1 MLGSQVTPLRLG
13 RRKFRRFESCHPD
26 KLKFPI
32 YLYHMILTEGR
43 KEDVYNKYKDKID
56 TERKLRS
63 LVEPKSFYDIL
74 LEEPFMEQTNY
85 KYLEPLVAQHF
96 IWNEVYPRQ
105 GNELE
110 ELEPNMASTTRDALI
125 SDRTFVS
132 SIIPKLEFF
141 EKNKDKY
148 PKKDFKQYVGWD
160 FENEFINFTDKLMS
174 EISKRKEKEIAKK
187 DSIKLYED
195 NDILVVKPL
204 THQSSCYYGSGTKW
218 CTTMTGTPS
227 YFDNYTSKGNLYYII
242 LKKMTRDNKFSK
254 IALYLKPGTNFDNG
268 DYYNTKDDLLTKNEI
283 ELFKNFVIQ
292 KAVDSINEDNDKSN
306 KGKWF
311 SQIERGF
318 KDTKWTNSIT
328 YKIEIGKGF
337 SIEVKISELYDYSDL
352 GDFNEIDEGN
362 HITYSMNLNLISDQD
377 SSLNDYI
384 FVDGII
390 FDLNNTEYAV
400 QYQTESQN
408 GNYSFIDGWTDI
420 KKFEKT
426 GSDNLQKIIEKVIN
440 IFSIKISKSNN
451 VQNKY
456 EDWLETQ
463 NVKPKSETGYVSQ
476 GGGKLTKE
484 MINYLD
490 ALGDGE
496 KGNRLDFFQKTGV
509 ITTTPEGNF
518 NKYGNKVSLQGY
530 YGAWFSGLNKAGII
544 TTKPG
549 VKGFTK
555 GPNFEKFK
563 EKILSKK

>member
-1 MLGSQVTPLRLG
+1 
-13 RRKFRRFESCHPD
+13 
-26 KLKFPI
+26 
-32 YLYHMILTEGR
+32 
-43 KEDVYNKYKDKID
+43 
-56 TERKLRS
+56 
-63 LVEPKSFYDIL
+63 
-74 LEEPFMEQTNY
+74 
-85 KYLEPLVAQHF
+85 
-96 IWNEVYPRQ
+96 
-105 GNELE
+105 
-110 ELEPNMASTTRDALI
+110 
-125 SDRTFVS
+125 
-132 SIIPKLEFF
+132 
-141 EKNKDKY
+141 
-148 PKKDFKQYVGWD
+148 
-160 FENEFINFTDKLMS
+160 MS
-174 EISKRKEKEIAKK
+174 
-187 DSIKLYED
+187 Y
-195 NDILVVKPL
+195 
-204 THQSSCYYGSGTKW
+204 
-218 CTTMTGTPS
+218 
-227 YFDNYTSKGNLYYII
+227 
-242 LKKMTRDNKFSK
+242 
-254 IALYLKPGTNFDNG
+254 
-268 DYYNTKDDLLTKNEI
+268 
-283 ELFKNFVIQ
+283 
-292 KAVDSINEDNDKSN
+292 SN
-306 KGKWF
+306 
-311 SQIERGF
+311 
-318 KDTKWTNSIT
+318 
-328 YKIEIGKGF
+328 
-337 SIEVKISELYDYSDL
+337 
-352 GDFNEIDEGN
+352 FNEIDEGN

-390 FDLNNTEYAV
+390 FDLNNTDYAV

-426 GSDNLQKIIEKVIN
+426 GSDNLQKIIEKVIH